1 MNGTA
6 LTILEDFVRP
16 FYPNLSDKAAAKTSK
31 CISFSIGLIGYLLV
45 FLISN
50 VKTIFEVRIFFFN
63 VLIPTWP
70 FSNDF
75 LS

>member
-50 VKTIFEVRIFFFN
+50 VKTIFEVRN
-63 VLIPTWP
+63 K
-70 FSNDF
+70 
-75 LS
+75 